1 MSNVKLAVSTRNKMA
16 QGILDD
22 LDAGTG
28 PAYFEFYTGTQPAGP
43 AVAVGTQVKLGTV
56 VCSDPC
62 GTLIDGVLVFDD
74 IAQDAGADAT
84 GDATWAR
91 GYSSDG
97 VARID
102 LDVTDEAG
110 DGNIKLNTIHIVAGG
125 PIELA
130 SMTITI
136 GGA

>member
-1 MSNVKLAVSTRNKMA
+1 MANVKLAVGTRNKMA
-16 QGILDD
+16 QDILDD

-43 AVAVGTQVKLGTV
+43 ATAVNTQVKLGTV
-56 VCSDPC
+56 VCSDLC
-62 GTLIDGVLVFDD
+62 GTVTDGVLTFDD
-74 IAQDAGADAT
+74 IDQDAGADAT

-102 LDVTDEAG
+102 LDVTDTTG
-110 DGNIKLNTIHIVAGG
+110 DGDIKLNAIHIVMGG
-125 PIELA
+125 PIQLA